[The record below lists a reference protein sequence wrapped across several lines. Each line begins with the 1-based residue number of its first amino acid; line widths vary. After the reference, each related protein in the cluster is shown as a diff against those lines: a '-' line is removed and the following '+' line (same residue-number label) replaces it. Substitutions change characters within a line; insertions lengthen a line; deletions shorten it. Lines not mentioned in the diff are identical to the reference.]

1 MAKIKPMILI
11 ERLSGKVC
19 GHSNTYFAERNGTQ
33 YTGTICNPYKG
44 EPTAKQIAVREAFTA
59 TAEAMKNL
67 TPEQM
72 ADYEAAFRKQKKY
85 RSLRGYIFAQLYNQ
99 PNND

>member
-1 MAKIKPMILI
+1 MAKLKPMILI

-33 YTGTICNPYKG
+33 YTGTICNPFKG

-59 TAEAMKNL
+59 TIEAMNAL
-67 TPEQM
+67 TPEQI
-72 ADYEAAFRKQKKY
+72 ADYEAAFKKQKKY
-85 RSLRGYIFAQLYNQ
+85 RSLRGYIFAQEYAKLGE
-99 PNND
+99 